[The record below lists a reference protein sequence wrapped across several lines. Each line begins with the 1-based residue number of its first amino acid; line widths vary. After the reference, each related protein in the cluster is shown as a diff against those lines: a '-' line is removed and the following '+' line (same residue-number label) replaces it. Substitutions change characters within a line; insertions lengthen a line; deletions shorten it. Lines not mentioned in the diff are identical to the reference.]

1 MQRSLLYYAR
11 TCILA
16 LLVPRAAR
24 TGALHLLE
32 RDLNMKRWLTVLAL
46 TCSLAAASACGD
58 SQDAPGVTPTP
69 SPPDVET
76 ILRLTG
82 ETMQNLSTF
91 HVRLEHEGDGTTQF
105 APGVVL
111 SEAEAEIINPDRMGA
126 SFKAQFGTLAVN
138 SEFVAIGEDNWLTN
152 PLSGAWEPI
161 DADVSPL
168 GFFNPRRGINA
179 ILAEVHSVE
188 EPPDVSGTVYTLNGS
203 VPAKA
208 LESLLG
214 PSIEG
219 AMVVA
224 RLVIDTDGYYLTEA
238 RVEGRVVPTDIEG
251 IIRLLWLS
259 RFNEPM
265 TVEAP
270 Q

>member
-1 MQRSLLYYAR
+1 
-11 TCILA
+11 
-16 LLVPRAAR
+16 
-24 TGALHLLE
+24 
-32 RDLNMKRWLTVLAL
+32 
-46 TCSLAAASACGD
+46 
-58 SQDAPGVTPTP
+58 
-69 SPPDVET
+69 
-76 ILRLTG
+76 
-82 ETMQNLSTF
+82 MQNLSTF
-91 HVRLEHEGDGTTQF
+91 HVRLEHEGGTTQF

-138 SEFVAIGEDNWLTN
+138 SEFIAIGEDNWLTN
-152 PLSGAWEPI
+152 PLSGEWEPI

-168 GFFNPRRGINA
+168 GFFNPRRGINV

-188 EPPDVSGTVYTLNGS
+188 EPPDVNGAVYTLNGS

-219 AMVVA
+219 ATVTA

-238 RVEGRVVPTDIEG
+238 RVDGRVVPTDVEG
-251 IIRLLWLS
+251 VVRLLWLS